1 MRAALFCVC
10 LCMATTGSDA
20 VSLTLSDLAALV
32 ARLTEEDINLDA
44 AQIEQYKTMIADAP
58 EKPDDAMGTKLADV
72 AALFSAIGYE
82 DVKMMGSSA
91 FRVNFDDDLTALA
104 ARGLKGALK
113 VIVNVAGSTLT
124 MNAHFGK
131 VIEGFAAFKTVTEWN
146 ENKRLSCAYID
157 KDDGDLVLQ
166 SDVFLS
172 SSVTANAEIIK
183 HAAATFAVSSGV
195 FMKEVVSAKFRS
207 EL

>member
-20 VSLTLSDLAALV
+20 VSLRDLAALV

-104 ARGLKGALK
+104 SAQGGLK
-113 VIVNVAGSTLT
+113 VVVNVAGSTLT

>member
-20 VSLTLSDLAALV
+20 VSLRDLAALV
-32 ARLTEEDINLDA
+32 ARLTEEDVNLDA
-44 AQIEQYKTMIADAP
+44 AQIEQYKSMIADAP

-104 ARGLKGALK
+104 AQMKGGLK
-113 VIVNVAGSTLT
+113 VVVNVAGSTLT

-131 VIEGFAAFKTVTEWN
+131 VIEGFAAFKTVTQWN

-183 HAAATFAVSSGV
+183 NAAATFAVSSGA
-195 FMKEVVSAKFRS
+195 FMEEVVSAKFRS